1 MYRFRQMASCISTT
15 KILRLPRGPRLGPE
29 LTPPSTVKRFSR
41 HESSRGPGE
50 VDAGFRNVPRRVVHF
65 AI

>member
-15 KILRLPRGPRLGPE
+15 KILRLPRGPRFAPG
-29 LTPPSTVKRFSR
+29 LTATVHGQRFSR